1 MLKYNFS
8 HITATGTMEP
18 HVDPTSD
25 TGEKTHC
32 VSEIIKNPSEIEET
46 VSDILNDAK
55 LLLSE
60 LNSKSSS
67 ESNKEESMS
76 RPQVAE
82 PEENPEEILDKAQQW
97 RETDSLNDSGSSSEE
112 DATNNDVTPKSMSEE
127 EKLFSEIQEEKQS
140 LEELKV
146 SMDKY
151 LPASLDVD
159 DIQESSKE
167 DKDYFREDPKK
178 DERYF
183 VSLGSLPTSIQ
194 PQVYKNAMEIIRD
207 AKNKIRKLLSQLYEA
222 IELTYQSKQGSD
234 DQKNYYKA
242 LFDLWIKWS
251 RNLSEEDDKIQLLE
265 IRTLG
270 MSRSIALKLQSAF
283 MDLMPKVQGLPNSIQ
298 DKMQQACYDIQ
309 ELHTTFSLTNKFED
323 LDKHHLTQSQLKLTQ
338 AQGSIEELFFLLEN
352 DMSGSKGPLSPFQ

>member
-1 MLKYNFS
+1 
-8 HITATGTMEP
+8 MEL
-18 HVDPTSD
+18 HVDQTSD
-25 TGEKTHC
+25 TGEIIKS
-32 VSEIIKNPSEIEET
+32 SEIKET
-46 VSDILNDAK
+46 VSDILNNAK
-55 LLLSE
+55 LILSE

-67 ESNKEESMS
+67 ESNKEERMS

-82 PEENPEEILDKAQQW
+82 PPEKPEEILDKAQQSI
-97 RETDSLNDSGSSSEE
+97 ETNSLTNTNSSSSSEE

-127 EKLFSEIQEEKQS
+127 EKFFSEIQEEKQS

-151 LPASLDVD
+151 LPASVDVD
-159 DIQESSKE
+159 DIQESSTE
-167 DKDYFREDPKK
+167 DKDYFREDSKK
-178 DERYF
+178 DESYF
-183 VSLGSLPTSIQ
+183 VSLGSLPTRIQ

-207 AKNKIRKLLSQLYEA
+207 AKNNIRKLLGQLYEA

-251 RNLSEEDDKIQLLE
+251 RSLSEEDDKIQLLE

-283 MDLMPKVQGLPNSIQ
+283 MDLMPKVQGLPNGLQ
-298 DKMQQACYDIQ
+298 DKMKRACYDIQ
-309 ELHTTFSLTNKFED
+309 ELHTTFSLSNKFED
-323 LDKHHLTQSQLKLTQ
+323 LDKYHLTQSQLKLTQ
-338 AQGSIEELFFLLEN
+338 AQGSIEELFFFLEN
-352 DMSGSKGPLSPFQ
+352 DMSGSIGPLSPY